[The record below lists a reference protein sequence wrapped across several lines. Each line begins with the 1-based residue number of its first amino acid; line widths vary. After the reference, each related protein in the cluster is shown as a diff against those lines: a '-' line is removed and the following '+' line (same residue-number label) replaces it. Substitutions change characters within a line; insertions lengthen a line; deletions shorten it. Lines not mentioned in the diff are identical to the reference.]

1 MPAISDLLARTSQQ
15 PQQPQQADSTIASA
29 LADIGSF
36 GLGAVATV
44 GNLFDL
50 PGSSVRDVLAGENPF
65 DQWATPFSSD
75 NRVSGRDLL
84 TQYGLARKNKE
95 TGIPGWWDDPAE
107 GIRDLGGFFA
117 EIVTDPF
124 GPLTKGLRVSGISAA
139 SKMHPVVGAAA
150 KGANFLFDTLPEK
163 LTKPVAGA
171 VGGVFRAGRSLFDK
185 FAQGVT
191 NEWVQP
197 VAANVRRGFRQV
209 SDDIQAQAAAILK
222 TAEDAGFHMTVDD
235 TLDMADPAS
244 WTHPRSPKRVGA
256 RMDAIRNYLEA
267 KPDDIPLEPML
278 QSGDVVQIGDT
289 PKEVE
294 WVNQTVNGRTVK
306 LVGDDTIYNEGALT
320 PLQMRMGEA
329 VPEILRKPLDA
340 FRAGY
345 HAARQ
350 EAISF
355 GSNTPEWFDAYA
367 AFAPRAKSDGLRQL
381 EEVMQKS
388 INGWRKGTQSL
399 AATLKNPGSREQ
411 MLGGFKGKT
420 ADINSLYNDKL
431 FDEVIGRVLDD
442 AHPIPIKDAL
452 GMDHHVLDQH
462 ISLRHVEPFADMLGV
477 DVEDLWN
484 SMNKYAGGAPSP
496 RVVSFQNGAQ
506 TLIFDPVTSTNIG
519 SVSLT
524 ETARQGVRGARID
537 DAIIQE
543 AHRGNR
549 YLDDVMPQIERRLR
563 EGGLNYLEVSATQEL
578 ADKVWKRYG
587 FEPDRLNPD
596 GTELLRKPLRPV
608 DPGVTPEMAY
618 PRYMRIEDAKRS
630 LRHIR
635 DEAVREVQAGRALGE
650 VRGVQPGNGWWAK
663 WSELGVDDVTRTLK
677 MADFGN
683 GRVPLQFDGSPMT
696 QIHDG
701 NIGSFPP
708 DMRDAARSLIEA
720 GEPVYYGKVIKEKGK
735 LATGIMVAPFRTSEL
750 GLKFDSLDAKLDKA
764 IKETPLMHREAA
776 AEEFWASVRRNYGN
790 RIDQWMPELSERGVV
805 ASNGAN
811 ELGAASVNEFHRQF
825 ADLPDRVAAGK
836 PTPIQQII
844 MRLDDRS
851 MQALGFNESALQAVK
866 ELRRETNEKV
876 LQALGMT
883 DVIKQD
889 ASIPVVDRWRA
900 LASDLVTNQE
910 KRSVALFGNNPIVD
924 AADQMSREKS
934 KVTYFK
940 GTIDLLT
947 NVKNAVKNKKIG
959 VSGNALHS
967 LDMQG
972 GVTVGQLLDPSSAEH
987 LFRGGDNFVK
997 SRFLDKVRERWV
1009 QDGILK
1015 KTDSAELIAQQ
1026 MKEIEALRLPSE
1038 VAKQLRDFNEL
1049 PFSGE
1054 LPEAQGML
1062 RSLQNAT
1069 TAFKNYA
1076 LLAPSTGFRD
1086 GLSSYVNA
1094 TVIGDMSPLAIM
1106 THGRKA
1112 LSFAR
1117 GGMVDPGPGIYEV
1130 DQLIKQLGMPVGP
1143 DEIAKS
1149 RSIAF
1154 QSLWAAHHRAPSR
1167 HANVEFADPSAMAH
1181 SGQAEA
1187 VLNQFPG
1194 AGPGAAQLF
1203 GRARDL
1209 IANSPAYIRDVMLM
1223 RRNPLKDAKDVITD
1237 VPGTWTVD
1245 DYGRP
1250 IQRST
1255 GNLAT
1260 DTANQ
1265 FRATIDTTVRATFVM
1280 DQLKKGKSLT
1290 EAFSE
1295 ADRVLTNA
1303 DPRNFTRF
1311 ERKYMKTLFPFYSF
1325 MRQSLPMM
1333 LREMVQNPGGK
1344 LGMAIRATRLG
1355 QGDDKGYVPF
1365 QYQDTTAI
1373 NIGTSDDGTV
1383 KYLTSLGLMH
1393 EDAVAYAGNIL
1404 QGDIRAVQAKLL
1416 GSMNPAVKWFIE
1428 SATNTSLFSQGPMG
1442 ARRLD
1447 ELDPTLGRIMTNL
1460 GLQEESPSGRA
1471 TPVGGALI
1479 ESLLSASPAS
1489 RQLSM
1494 AKILTAP
1501 SARSGAVE
1509 KVFRLIGGMRVETV
1523 TPEQTVREVRDR
1535 LNAMQIQ
1542 SGARPVTIVS
1552 GTEKLQERL
1561 QATGDTEGAARL
1573 KKIDVLLQKLRKEMD
1588 KKP

>member
-1 MPAISDLLARTSQQ
+1 MATIASILSKAPQTPLL
-15 PQQPQQADSTIASA
+15 PQQQRSDGSIQSA

-50 PGSSVRDVLAGENPF
+50 PGSSIRDVLAGENPF

-84 TQYGLARKNKE
+84 TQYGLTRKNKE
-95 TGIPGWWDDPAE
+95 TGMSGWISDPLE
-107 GIRDLGGFFA
+107 GVRDLGGFFT
-117 EIVTDPF
+117 EIATDPF

-163 LTKPVAGA
+163 LTKPVASA
-171 VGGVFRAGRSLFDK
+171 VGSVFRGGRYLFDR

-197 VAANVRRGFRQV
+197 VAANVRRRFRETTDSV
-209 SDDIQAQAAAILK
+209 QAKAAAILK
-222 TAEDAGFHMTVDD
+222 TAEVSDFPMTIDD

-244 WTHPRSPKRVGA
+244 WTNPRSPLRVGS
-256 RMDAIRNYLEA
+256 RLDAIRNFLEA
-267 KPDDIPLEPML
+267 KPDDIHVEPTL
-278 QSGDVVQIGDT
+278 QSRDIVQLGDAV
-289 PKEVE
+289 KEVE
-294 WVNQTVNGRTVK
+294 WVNQTPNGRTVK
-306 LVGDDTIYNEGALT
+306 LVGDDTVYNESALT
-320 PLQMRMGEA
+320 PLLMRMGESI
-329 VPEILRKPLDA
+329 PEQMRKPLQA
-340 FRAGY
+340 LRSEIHASRAELRAMGV
-345 HAARQ
+345 
-350 EAISF
+350 
-355 GSNTPEWFDAYA
+355 NVPDWFDAYA
-367 AFAPRAKSDGLRQL
+367 AFAPRAKSDYLRQL
-381 EEVMQKS
+381 EEIMQKS
-388 INGWRKGTQSL
+388 ISGWRKGTQSL
-399 AATLKNPGSREQ
+399 ASALKNPGSREL
-411 MLGGFKGKT
+411 MLGGFKEKT
-420 ADINSLYNDKL
+420 AGINRLYNDNR
-431 FDEVIGRVLDD
+431 FDAITEMVKAD
-442 AHPIPIKDAL
+442 ANPVPIVDAL
-452 GMDHHVLDQH
+452 GMPHHVLDQH

-484 SMNKYAGGAPSP
+484 DINTYAGGAIAP
-496 RVVSFQNGAQ
+496 RVLAVPASAAQ
-506 TLIFDPVTSTNIG
+506 TLIFDPVSGTNIG
-519 SVSLT
+519 SLAHTQV
-524 ETARQGVRGARID
+524 AKQGVPGLRID
-537 DAIIQE
+537 DAMILE

-549 YLDDVMPQIERRLR
+549 YLDDVMPQLERRAKDA
-563 EGGLNYLEVSATQEL
+563 GMQYIEVSSSAEV
-578 ADKVWKRYG
+578 ADKVWKRHG

-608 DPGVTPEMAY
+608 DPGVSPELAY
-618 PRYMRIEDAKRS
+618 PRYLPINDVKRA

-635 DEAVREVQAGRALGE
+635 DLAEADVKAGKTLGI
-650 VRGVQPGNGWWAK
+650 QPGRGWWSK
-663 WSELGVDDVTRTLK
+663 WSELGVEDVTRTLK

-683 GRVPLQFDGSPMT
+683 GRVPLQFDGTPMT
-696 QIHDG
+696 LLDDT
-701 NIGSFPP
+701 NLSSFPP

-735 LATGIMVAPFRTSEL
+735 LATGIMVAPFRTSEI
-750 GLKFDSLDAKLDKA
+750 GLKFDGLETKLDDA
-764 IKETPLMHREAA
+764 IKKAPLLHREASS
-776 AEEFWASVRRNYGN
+776 EEFWASIRRNYSD
-790 RIDQWMPELSERGVV
+790 RVDQWMPELSERGIV
-805 ASNGAN
+805 ASDGID
-811 ELGAASVNEFHRQF
+811 ELGAASINEYHRQF
-825 ADLPDRVAAGK
+825 MDLPDRVATGR
-836 PTPIQQII
+836 PTKLQQVLL
-844 MRLDDRS
+844 RLDDQS
-851 MQALGFNESALQAVK
+851 LKALGFNDKAMEVIAEARYGINEQAMS
-866 ELRRETNEKV
+866 TGNI
-876 LQALGMT
+876 GG
-883 DVIKQD
+883 VIKQD

-900 LASDLVTNQE
+900 LTTDLVENQE
-910 KRSVALFGNNPIVD
+910 RRSVAMFGNNPVVD
-924 AADQMSREKS
+924 SADYVAKNRMQT
-934 KVTYFK
+934 TYLH

-972 GVTVGQLLDPSSAEH
+972 GVTVGQLLDPASAEH
-987 LFRGGDNFVK
+987 LFGGGDRIVK
-997 SRFLDKVRERWV
+997 STFLENIRQRWV
-1009 QDGILK
+1009 RDGIFK
-1015 KTDSAELIAQQ
+1015 PTESAELINQQ
-1026 MKEIEALRLPSE
+1026 IKEIEALRLPSE

-1094 TVIGDMSPLAIM
+1094 TVIGDMNPLAII
-1106 THGRKA
+1106 THGKKA
-1112 LSFAR
+1112 ISFAR

-1143 DEIAKS
+1143 DEIARS

-1373 NIGTSDDGTV
+1373 NLGTSDDGTV

-1460 GLQEESPSGRA
+1460 GLQDESPSGRA

-1501 SARSGAVE
+1501 SARSGATE
-1509 KVFRLIGGMRVETV
+1509 KVFRLLAGIRTETV

-1561 QATGDTEGAARL
+1561 QAIGNTEEAGRL